1 MIGGQATP
9 TARGRAAGCYTLG
22 IGIEV
27 GTKGLG
33 WHGTGQSATNQG
45 YRHGVDQFGFDIQAM
60 REFWG
65 AGLRRIK
72 ADAQAWGCNERFGLA
87 ERCVTVVAGLCLARE
102 KQVNLRVIP
111 MSTPSPSRSD
121 WRMNFPIACFGG
133 SGANS
138 QALGCPLAATG
149 PDAIPQGRSSDFARA
164 IARLLPRSS
173 PCVRDSRRLDRGRSC
188 RG

>member
-1 MIGGQATP
+1 
-9 TARGRAAGCYTLG
+9 
-22 IGIEV
+22 
-27 GTKGLG
+27 
-33 WHGTGQSATNQG
+33 
-45 YRHGVDQFGFDIQAM
+45 M

-121 WRMNFPIACFGG
+121 WRMNFLVVLLRKVGREFPRVGMSA
-133 SGANS
+133 SGLMFRYYSA
-138 QALGCPLAATG
+138 
-149 PDAIPQGRSSDFARA
+149 RS
-164 IARLLPRSS
+164 
-173 PCVRDSRRLDRGRSC
+173 
-188 RG
+188 